1 MKSRTSKTRSVRTS
15 TRVSSKVSRTAAA
28 STVSPISTAPP
39 GRLHGPLFG
48 SAPRLTSN
56 TAPSRN
62 AITPTAG
69 TGRCG
74 NSFRDDTVPGTRCG
88 PSILRRSGGKA
99 PARHGIEIVERA
111 LVQDVLE
118 NLARLQ
124 VARHRDVKARLQI
137 RQGGGHGR
145 EALRWAS
152 KRLSDVF
159 AHVPH
164 ADRHD
169 VSRMGLP
176 EDDRR
181 GLPPLPVQGLPHG
194 EAGRIITTADA
205 GVRRAAVETLVISEH
220 DDIAAQRI
228 PKGVRIPR
236 FDQLVPPRSRDHHDQ
251 KAVVKSDCLIHADLV
266 DERERLDAIPELLPD
281 RVVDGRDGPA
291 GRNEPAVLLDPERA
305 HAEGPLNL

>member
-1 MKSRTSKTRSVRTS
+1 MKSRTSKTRSDRTS
-15 TRVSSKVSRTAAA
+15 TRVSSRVSRTEAD
-28 STVSPISTAPP
+28 STVARISDAQP
-39 GRLHGPLFG
+39 GRLRGPLFG

-62 AITPTAG
+62 TIAPTAG
-69 TGRCG
+69 PGRCG

-99 PARHGIEIVERA
+99 PARQGIEIVERA
-111 LVQDVLE
+111 LVQHVLE

-145 EALRWAS
+145 EALRWAA
-152 KRLSDVF
+152 KRLSDMF

-176 EDDRR
+176 EDD
-181 GLPPLPVQGLPHG
+181 GCSLPPLPVQGLPHG
-194 EAGRIITTADA
+194 EAGRVIAAADA
-205 GVRRAAVETLVISEH
+205 RLGRPAVEPPRISPH
-220 DDIAAQRI
+220 DEIPAQRVPQGI
-228 PKGVRIPR
+228 RIPR
-236 FDQLVPPRSRDHHDQ
+236 F
-251 KAVVKSDCLIHADLV
+251 
-266 DERERLDAIPELLPD
+266 
-281 RVVDGRDGPA
+281 
-291 GRNEPAVLLDPERA
+291 A
-305 HAEGPLNL
+305 HA